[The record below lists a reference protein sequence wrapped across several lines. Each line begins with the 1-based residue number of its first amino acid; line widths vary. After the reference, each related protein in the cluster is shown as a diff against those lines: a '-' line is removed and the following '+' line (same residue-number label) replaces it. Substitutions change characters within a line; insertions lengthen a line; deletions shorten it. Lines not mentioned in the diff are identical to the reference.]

1 MEFIQWNQYSGI
13 NTVESIQWSQYSG
26 VNHSIQLKLNSYLF
40 IKVFQQNFVLVE
52 YLNLEPGA
60 LTRARANLNL
70 EPGALTRARA
80 QTTGGLRGFL
90 LVTKPISPLSPLSYS
105 QRGLNVKGK
114 IRVSLTLF
122 VTWTLN

>member
-1 MEFIQWNQYSGI
+1 MWRKQYSGI

-26 VNHSIQLKLNSYLF
+26 VNIVELKLNNYLF
-40 IKVFQQNFVLVE
+40 INVFQQNFVLME

-80 QTTGGLRGFL
+80 
-90 LVTKPISPLSPLSYS
+90 
-105 QRGLNVKGK
+105 N
-114 IRVSLTLF
+114 
-122 VTWTLN
+122 

>member
-1 MEFIQWNQYSGI
+1 MESIRWNQYSGI
-13 NTVESIQWSQYSG
+13 NIVESIQWNQYSRIKI
-26 VNHSIQLKLNSYLF
+26 NNYLF

-80 QTTGGLRGFL
+80 NLNLEPGALTRARANRIRKGDVGLIE
-90 LVTKPISPLSPLSYS
+90 LVKTVLCNYP
-105 QRGLNVKGK
+105 RH
-114 IRVSLTLF
+114 
-122 VTWTLN
+122 

>member
-1 MEFIQWNQYSGI
+1 MESIQWSQYSGI

-26 VNHSIQLKLNSYLF
+26 VNHSIQLKLNIYLF

-80 QTTGGLRGFL
+80 NLNLEPGALTRARALREKERGSAID
-90 LVTKPISPLSPLSYS
+90 LVRY
-105 QRGLNVKGK
+105 
-114 IRVSLTLF
+114 
-122 VTWTLN
+122 

>member
-1 MEFIQWNQYSGI
+1 MVESIQWNQYSGI

-26 VNHSIQLKLNSYLF
+26 VNIVELKLNNYLF
-40 IKVFQQNFVLVE
+40 INVFQQNFVLME

-80 QTTGGLRGFL
+80 QRIRKGGSEVL
-90 LVTKPISPLSPLSYS
+90 I
-105 QRGLNVKGK
+105 
-114 IRVSLTLF
+114 
-122 VTWTLN
+122 